1 MQLGLGAAQA
11 VQYAGLLV
19 ACGLAAFVVT
29 ALPLER
35 ATEAAR
41 RHCRRL
47 ILTAAAA
54 GLLGAVG
61 VGVLAPSGSG
71 LHLTAAWV
79 GAGLALTAILLAR
92 PASRSWHPRL
102 VVGAALAT
110 LLGPVLSGHS
120 RSHEPL
126 ALVLLADAV
135 HLGAAALWT
144 GGLAGLA
151 VVLPALLPRARLAA
165 GVLARFSTV
174 AGAALLAVALTGALL
189 TWRYV
194 GDWTALVATAYG
206 RVLLAKVA
214 LVGVVAVVAAWN
226 RRVLLPRVEGAAGH
240 RDRLAAGALL
250 RRAVALE
257 ATGLVGAAVLAGFLV
272 GLAPR

>member
-41 RHCRRL
+41 QRCRRL
-47 ILTAAAA
+47 VLAAAAA

-79 GAGLALTAILLAR
+79 GAGLALTAILAR

-126 ALVLLADAV
+126 APVLLADAV

-189 TWRYV
+189 TWRYL